1 MSERIEYFDFLR
13 GLAIIMVVAIHTFG
27 SSYTYESISLLG
39 ISARQ
44 LIQCAV
50 PIFCVSSAFFLGN
63 KNFANKY
70 EYFIFLRKQILRVY
84 LPCLVCSLP
93 YLLLDFKKAEFIK
106 PVLKFFSCGYS
117 VYYFIALII
126 QFYILLPW
134 LKKYSVF
141 RNIPLMAFISVIWS
155 FLYAYLIGWY
165 MHLSLPLLLYAG
177 PIFGSI
183 IYFAI
188 GLRYSQRKS
197 FGSVKL
203 WIALLVVFFVL
214 SVFESYF
221 LMTGSFSGS
230 GLKPSAVLFCI
241 AAVILLYSREIRE
254 QLSLKKWIS
263 PFAFLGRYS
272 FGIYLTHL
280 YFLRI
285 FSKLLPVTILANIPK
300 ELYWGGVTMVVL
312 LADILFLVVIK
323 NALPK
328 ISKWGFGV

>member
-13 GLAIIMVVAIHTFG
+13 GLAIIMVVATHTFG

-39 ISARQ
+39 ISVRQ
-44 LIQCAV
+44 LISCAV

-63 KNFANKY
+63 KDFANKY
-70 EYFIFLRKQILRVY
+70 DYFIFLRKQILRVY

-141 RNIPLMAFISVIWS
+141 RNIPLMAFISAFWS
-155 FLYAYLIGWY
+155 FLYAYLIVWY
-165 MHLSLPLLLYAG
+165 MHFSLPLLLFAG
-177 PIFGSI
+177 PIFCFI
-183 IYFAI
+183 IYFII
-188 GLRYSQRKS
+188 GLRYSQKKS
-197 FGSVKL
+197 FGQIKL
-203 WIALLVVFFVL
+203 WVALLVVFFVF

-221 LMTGSFSGS
+221 LMTDSLSGS
-230 GLKPSAVLFCI
+230 GLKPSSILFSI
-241 AAVILLYSREIRE
+241 AAVILLYSTEIRE
-254 QLSLKKWIS
+254 KLNLKKWIS

-280 YFLRI
+280 YFVII
-285 FSKLLPVTILANIPK
+285 FSKFLPVTFLPNIPK
-300 ELYWGGVTMVVL
+300 ELYWGG
-312 LADILFLVVIK
+312 
-323 NALPK
+323 
-328 ISKWGFGV
+328 

>member
-1 MSERIEYFDFLR
+1 MAERIEYFDFLR

-44 LIQCAV
+44 LMNCAV

-63 KNFANKY
+63 KDFANKY
-70 EYFIFLRKQILRVY
+70 DYFIFLQKQILHVY

-93 YLLLDFKKAEFIK
+93 YLILDFRKGEFIK
-106 PVLKFFSCGYS
+106 PALKFFSCGYS

-126 QFYILLPW
+126 QFYVLLPL
-134 LKKYSVF
+134 LKKIAIF
-141 RNIPLMAFISVIWS
+141 RNIPLMAFVSIAWV
-155 FLYAYLIGWY
+155 FLYTYLVKYY
-165 MHLSLPLLLYAG
+165 MHLSLPLLLYGG
-177 PIFGSI
+177 PIFCFI

-188 GLRYSQRKS
+188 GLCYSQRKS

-203 WIALLVVFFVL
+203 WAALLVVFFAL

-221 LMTGSFSGS
+221 LMTDSLSGS
-230 GLKPSAVLFCI
+230 GLKPSSVLFSI
-241 AAVILLYSREIRE
+241 AAVILLYSTEIRE
-254 QLSLKKWIS
+254 QLNLKKWIS
-263 PFAFLGRYS
+263 SFAFLGRYS

-280 YFLRI
+280 YFLTI
-285 FSKLLPVTILANIPK
+285 FSKLLRATFLANIPK
-300 ELYWGGVTMVVL
+300 ELYWGGVTMIVL
-312 LADILFLVVIK
+312 LVDLLFLVVIK